1 MVNTKKKTQ
10 VDSLTSA
17 LKENSNFLLAKI
29 DRTSH
34 QNLEALRKELRK
46 TASSIKVIKNS
57 YFEKAVNK
65 LAQSDKAYLDLK
77 KNFLPLTSSTMIVF
91 LDKSW
96 DGGLKAFHEF
106 TKKEK
111 TLSYKLSRLD
121 DNLYNEAD
129 TAKIANLPG
138 RDQLV
143 AKMLGSMMSPMS
155 HFVYA
160 LKYNTNKLVY
170 ILQAKS
176 KEVKS

>member
-1 MVNTKKKTQ
+1 MVHPKKKTQ
-10 VDSLTSA
+10 VDNLTSA
-17 LKENSNFLLAKI
+17 LKDNSNFLLAKI
-29 DRTSH
+29 DKTSH
-34 QNLEALRKELRK
+34 QNLEALRRELRK
-46 TASSIKVIKNS
+46 NASSIKVIKNS

-65 LAQSDKAYLDLK
+65 LAQSDKSYLELK

-96 DGGLKAFHEF
+96 DSGLKAFYEF
-106 TKKEK
+106 TLKEK
-111 TLSYKLSRLD
+111 TLSFKLSHLD
-121 DNLYNEAD
+121 NNLYSDSD
-129 TAKIANLPG
+129 TEKIAKLPG

-170 ILQAKS
+170 VLQAKA